1 VAERRPGLLQVLL
14 VGAIVVGAVAVAT
27 VVTLVL
33 PSVQYIVLRTP
44 LLILVLIGG
53 TAGVL
58 WRITRPDHP
67 DR

>member
-14 VGAIVVGAVAVAT
+14 VGAIVVGLVAAAM

-33 PSVQYIVLRTP
+33 PSVQYVVLRTP

>member
-14 VGAIVVGAVAVAT
+14 VGAIVVGAVAVAM